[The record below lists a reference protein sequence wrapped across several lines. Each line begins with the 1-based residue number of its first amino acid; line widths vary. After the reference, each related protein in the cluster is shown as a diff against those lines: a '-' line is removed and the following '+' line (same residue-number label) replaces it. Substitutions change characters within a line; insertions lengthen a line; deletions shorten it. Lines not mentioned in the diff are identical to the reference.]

1 MACRFALPV
10 SDAAELSVR
19 VNAVPSNTK
28 SMTEW
33 GVRVW
38 TEWASSRAVSLY
50 CISITV
56 LAMYLQYQLFPKVH
70 IIYLLHS

>member
-19 VNAVPSNTK
+19 ANAVPK

-33 GVRVW
+33 GVADHHVRFLLLYF
-38 TEWASSRAVSLY
+38 ELY

>member
-33 GVRVW
+33 GVR
-38 TEWASSRAVSLY
+38 RARARAR
-50 CISITV
+50 
-56 LAMYLQYQLFPKVH
+56 AMYLQYQLFPKVH